1 MRNQSQQL
9 RRSLRHL
16 EREGFSHVFVLS
28 SPAEVEAAVVQRQP
42 IWSNRKHEHGPF
54 DIIGDVHGCCD
65 ELHTLLQHLGYEITA
80 LPDAPESFGY
90 RVHHAAGRKAVFLG
104 DLVDRGPNTPGVL
117 RLVMSMV
124 AAGAALCVPG
134 NHDMKL
140 LRKLKGRNVQI
151 THGLAASLEQLA
163 AEPPAFVE
171 QVMAFLDR
179 LVSHYVLDDGKLV
192 VAHAGMQETM
202 QGVPLARC
210 VRLPCMAKRPVKRMS
225 LASLSAIMGGRI
237 SREGHGRLW
246 PHGSRTHVAQ
256 SHHQH

>member
-1 MRNQSQQL
+1 MALAREYHCLPVAIVFNLPEQLCQERNRQRPERAFGAHVVRHQSQQL

-80 LPDAPESFGY
+80 LPDALESFGY

-117 RLVMSMV
+117 RLVMGMV
-124 AAGAALCVPG
+124 AAGALSVPG
-134 NHDMKL
+134 NHDE
-140 LRKLKGRNVQI
+140 
-151 THGLAASLEQLA
+151 TAA
-163 AEPPAFVE
+163 
-171 QVMAFLDR
+171 
-179 LVSHYVLDDGKLV
+179 
-192 VAHAGMQETM
+192 
-202 QGVPLARC
+202 
-210 VRLPCMAKRPVKRMS
+210 
-225 LASLSAIMGGRI
+225 
-237 SREGHGRLW
+237 
-246 PHGSRTHVAQ
+246 
-256 SHHQH
+256 